1 MMDLRSI
8 QYFVRVADLGSL
20 TRAALHL
27 HVAQPALSRH
37 IRRLEDEMGVA
48 LFSRSSRG
56 VRLTDSGQMLYEH
69 AQRILR
75 DVERTRDEIRAMGGT
90 PSGKVVLGVPPTL
103 CPILVPRLIGRVRRE
118 SPGVDLKI
126 VEGFSTQLQ
135 DWLLQDRIDAA
146 VMTDTAP
153 SRLVA
158 TAKLVDEDI
167 VLAQAADRSSGHRP
181 RPHSVSG
188 AELSR
193 TPLIMTDPL
202 RLIIEPALERAGIR
216 LNVETELN
224 AIETIRLMVHQRLG
238 ATLMPYSVVQADCR
252 AGLLEARVVVE
263 PQLRRTLVYAT
274 RANRRPAVALQEL
287 ERAVRAEMMELDG
300 AGSFTCEARVT
311 KLRRVAR

>member
-1 MMDLRSI
+1 MDLRPI

-56 VRLTDSGQMLYEH
+56 VRLTDAGLKLYEH

-90 PSGKVVLGVPPTL
+90 PSGRVVLGVPPTV
-103 CPILVPRLIGRVRRE
+103 CPVLVPRLIGRVRRE
-118 SPGVDLKI
+118 TPGVDLKI
-126 VEGFSTQLQ
+126 MEGFSTQLQ
-135 DWLLQDRIDAA
+135 DWLLQDRVDAV
-146 VMTDTAP
+146 VMTDTTP

-158 TAKLVDEDI
+158 TTKLVDEDI
-167 VLAQAADRSSGHRP
+167 VLAQASGHRP
-181 RPHSVSG
+181 RPHTVTG

-216 LNVETELN
+216 LHVETELN

-252 AGLLEARVVVE
+252 AGLIEARVVVE

-287 ERAVRAEMMELDG
+287 ERAVRAEMMALDQE
-300 AGSFTCEARVT
+300 GSFTCEARVT
-311 KLRRVAR
+311 PLRRASR